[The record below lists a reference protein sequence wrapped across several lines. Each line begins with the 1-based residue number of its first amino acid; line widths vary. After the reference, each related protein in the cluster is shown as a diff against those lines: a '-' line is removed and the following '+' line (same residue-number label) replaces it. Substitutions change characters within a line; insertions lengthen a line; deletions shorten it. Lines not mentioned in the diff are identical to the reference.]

1 MAVAS
6 LRYRPNAQN
15 PEENKLG
22 HIIYNGSAVDFH
34 HWKFR
39 TELKIACAKDDAEY
53 QKVAQNVV
61 ETLRGDPLQAA
72 IEIGIPTLT
81 SKTAKGVEQLIGRVQ
96 GEVFPLKDEEA
107 KALYRE
113 GHKIGGVLSRQAG
126 EGMTSFISRRERWY
140 KLLTSMDDTIK
151 MSDEML
157 GDMLLD
163 NAGLTETQ
171 KLLILTSVNNSKKF
185 EKIAEALKKQHS
197 KIQFGQ
203 QRAPMA
209 SGHGGKGKGGK
220 GKGHGYKK
228 PWKPSAHAAVAG
240 EDDYEEYCV
249 GDYDEEMYEEP
260 APYAEEPWV
269 EQDHTD
275 HYDGCV
281 DQQDHHGEEIDDEI
295 LALELRTVADLD
307 AEAPHDIGDE
317 IVSDVVQSQTIAC
330 MAWFTTGQSKG
341 KKKGKGKGKGKRF
354 PIGESNMSLEERKR
368 KLAALKARTSCSAC
382 GEKGH
387 WAGDAKCHKNNGS
400 GAGKGSGSKPKPG
413 GYVAIIGDADSNDT
427 SSGALTIVEGKPEE
441 QSDDG
446 SQYSADEEKPG
457 AYTSKSDEFV
467 VISSKDSVL
476 EDPEDF
482 ESAASSS
489 AAAGP
494 AAGPAALGARPK
506 PKAKQKPFAWEAE
519 AGTIF
524 KYGPYKGQTYKHV
537 ADTKTPGDM
546 RWIKTICETKNES
559 QLPKYQQDYKK

>member
-1 MAVAS
+1 M
-6 LRYRPNAQN
+6 
-15 PEENKLG
+15 
-22 HIIYNGSAVDFH
+22 DFH

-220 GKGHGYKK
+220 GKGHG
-228 PWKPSAHAAVAG
+228 
-240 EDDYEEYCV
+240 
-249 GDYDEEMYEEP
+249 
-260 APYAEEPWV
+260 
-269 EQDHTD
+269 
-275 HYDGCV
+275 
-281 DQQDHHGEEIDDEI
+281 
-295 LALELRTVADLD
+295 
-307 AEAPHDIGDE
+307 
-317 IVSDVVQSQTIAC
+317 
-330 MAWFTTGQSKG
+330 
-341 KKKGKGKGKGKRF
+341 
-354 PIGESNMSLEERKR
+354 N
-368 KLAALKARTSCSAC
+368 
-382 GEKGH
+382 
-387 WAGDAKCHKNNGS
+387 
-400 GAGKGSGSKPKPG
+400 
-413 GYVAIIGDADSNDT
+413 
-427 SSGALTIVEGKPEE
+427 
-441 QSDDG
+441 
-446 SQYSADEEKPG
+446 
-457 AYTSKSDEFV
+457 
-467 VISSKDSVL
+467 
-476 EDPEDF
+476 
-482 ESAASSS
+482 
-489 AAAGP
+489 
-494 AAGPAALGARPK
+494 
-506 PKAKQKPFAWEAE
+506 
-519 AGTIF
+519 
-524 KYGPYKGQTYKHV
+524 
-537 ADTKTPGDM
+537 
-546 RWIKTICETKNES
+546 
-559 QLPKYQQDYKK
+559 